1 MNYRIRANLPC
12 FFLPQLLFFVSAIDM
27 KKRRPQYRDEELIKL
42 VAKNVRQAR
51 IKLGLTQAELAHNL
65 QIDDSSLRKI
75 ESGKLNVTI
84 STLKKLSTQ
93 LNINICK
100 LLQ

>member
-1 MNYRIRANLPC
+1 
-12 FFLPQLLFFVSAIDM
+12 M